1 MIMLGEMRDPET
13 AEVAVQAAMTGHL
26 VFSTLHT
33 NDAVSALPR
42 LVDLG
47 VPPYLLAA
55 TLEGVLAQRLVR
67 LICDRCRVADEPPRE
82 LIDVLVTATD
92 PGTLSR
98 PDTRPPTFARGE
110 GCAACRHT
118 GYRGRVGIYEFADVT
133 DELRGAIA
141 ASAPLATIQSIARR
155 TGLRSLAADGWDKV
169 MAGLTTVEEVVRV
182 AQH

>member
-118 GYRGRVGIYEFADVT
+118 GYRGRVGIYE
-133 DELRGAIA
+133 
-141 ASAPLATIQSIARR
+141 SP
-155 TGLRSLAADGWDKV
+155 
-169 MAGLTTVEEVVRV
+169 M
-182 AQH
+182 